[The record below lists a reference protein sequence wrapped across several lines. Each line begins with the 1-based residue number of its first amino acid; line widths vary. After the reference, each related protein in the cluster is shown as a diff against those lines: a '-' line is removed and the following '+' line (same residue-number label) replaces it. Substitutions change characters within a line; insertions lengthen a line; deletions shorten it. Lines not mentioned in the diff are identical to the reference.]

1 MSGGIRLADVV
12 IAVSPTYA
20 AEIRLEET
28 GFGLHEHLVNLG
40 DRLIGI
46 RNGIDTSL
54 WNPATDPHISHG
66 YDSQNLDGK
75 AICRADLLDTIGWED
90 SGIPIVGIVS
100 RLVEQKG
107 IDFALDAARFS
118 DTMPFRMVILGS
130 GDRWISDH
138 ATGMASDHPEMMWF
152 IDGYDVHLAHR
163 IFAGSDLML
172 MPSRFEPC
180 GLSQMQAMEYGTIPV
195 VTAVGGL
202 LDTVVDADRDRNLG
216 TGFVSES
223 VDAAGTV
230 DALHRAVRAWKHPRR
245 RRAIQSRGMEADW
258 SWKEPAHHHLDAYEF
273 AIRLSRS

>member
-1 MSGGIRLADVV
+1 
-12 IAVSPTYA
+12 
-20 AEIRLEET
+20 
-28 GFGLHEHLVNLG
+28 
-40 DRLIGI
+40 
-46 RNGIDTSL
+46 
-54 WNPATDPHISHG
+54 
-66 YDSQNLDGK
+66 
-75 AICRADLLDTIGWED
+75 
-90 SGIPIVGIVS
+90 
-100 RLVEQKG
+100 
-107 IDFALDAARFS
+107 
-118 DTMPFRMVILGS
+118 
-130 GDRWISDH
+130 
-138 ATGMASDHPEMMWF
+138 MWF